1 MRTVLVSGGGTGI
14 GRATARAFARCGD
27 SIHILGRRQ
36 DVLAETAEGINIEVG
51 RDAVHTHAAD
61 LTDVTSIEGLL
72 PQLPQEVDVLV
83 NNAGGSRG
91 RSNGSLREI
100 ERYVRAGF
108 EDNFLPVALLT
119 ESVLDRLTRPGGRI
133 VSISSIAALRGGGL
147 AYASAKAAIL
157 GLTYTLASELG
168 ADGITVNAVAP
179 GYITDTDFFGDS
191 MTAERHESL
200 VVQTFTG
207 RPGTPDDVAA
217 AIVYLASPEA
227 RQVTAQVLQVN
238 GGALPGRG

>member
-1 MRTVLVSGGGTGI
+1 MRTVIVSGGGTGI
-14 GRATARAFARCGD
+14 GRATARAFARCGE
-27 SIHILGRRQ
+27 SIHILGRRR
-36 DVLAETAEGINIEVG
+36 DVLAEAAESINIEIG
-51 RDAVHTHAAD
+51 HEAVHTHAAD
-61 LTDVTSIEGLL
+61 LTDVASIEALL
-72 PQLPQEVDVLV
+72 PQLPVEIDVLV

-91 RSNGSLREI
+91 GGDGSLAGI

-108 EDNFLPVALLT
+108 EDNFLSAALLT
-119 ESVLDRLTRPGGRI
+119 EAVLDRLRRPGGRI
-133 VSISSIAALRGGGL
+133 VSVSSIAALRGGGV

-191 MTAERHESL
+191 MTAERHETL
-200 VVQTFTG
+200 VVQTLTG

-217 AIVYLASPEA
+217 AILYLASPEA